1 MTKLTQKSV
10 KFDWGEKEET
20 AFPMLKWKLCS
31 APVLALPEGSENF
44 VVYYDASHK
53 GVGAILMQRQK
64 VIAYAFRQLK
74 IHEKNYTTHNLE
86 LGAHILD
93 QKELNMQQR
102 RWLELLSDYDCEI
115 HYHPRKA
122 NVVEDVLIQK
132 ERIKPLWMIMY
143 ESHKSTYSIHMGSDK
158 MYHDLKKL
166 YWWPNM
172 KAEIATY
179 EVVSRHGVPVS
190 IISDRDGR
198 FTSHFWKSLQK
209 ALGSLEDIPR
219 LDTSKTNTYML
230 KNASFKKRST
240 IKLYVPNVRHTC
252 HLCAALTFKSKIVN
266 IALTQQVRG
275 LKRRHEK
282 SLEKGH
288 KRVSVGYEK
297 ENMINKV
304 LWRDGFE
311 VEGAFIVIDNLI
323 LSSYK
328 EQSHDE
334 VYDCLKG
341 GSGNSGGKRLAISM
355 VEEA

>member
-132 ERIKPLWMIMY
+132 ERIKPLWIHITLLTITS
-143 ESHKSTYSIHMGSDK
+143 ESPSIKAAPFMALYGRKWRSPICWDELGDSQLTGPETIHETTKKIIQIKSRIQATRDRQKSYVDSRIPIVKVHWNSKRGLEFTWERKDQMQ
-158 MYHDLKKL
+158 KKYPRL
-166 YWWPNM
+166 FAN
-172 KAEIATY
+172 
-179 EVVSRHGVPVS
+179 PVS
-190 IISDRDGR
+190 
-198 FTSHFWKSLQK
+198 TS
-209 ALGSLEDIPR
+209 
-219 LDTSKTNTYML
+219 
-230 KNASFKKRST
+230 NAT
-240 IKLYVPNVRHTC
+240 
-252 HLCAALTFKSKIVN
+252 A
-266 IALTQQVRG
+266 
-275 LKRRHEK
+275 
-282 SLEKGH
+282 
-288 KRVSVGYEK
+288 
-297 ENMINKV
+297 
-304 LWRDGFE
+304 
-311 VEGAFIVIDNLI
+311 
-323 LSSYK
+323 
-328 EQSHDE
+328 
-334 VYDCLKG
+334 
-341 GSGNSGGKRLAISM
+341 
-355 VEEA
+355 